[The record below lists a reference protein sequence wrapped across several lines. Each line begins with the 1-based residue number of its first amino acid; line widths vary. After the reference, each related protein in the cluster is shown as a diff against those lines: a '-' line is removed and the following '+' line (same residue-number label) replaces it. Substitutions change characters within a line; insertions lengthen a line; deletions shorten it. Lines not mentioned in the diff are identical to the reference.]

1 MLLNRRVWTQNKF
14 SQSQRK
20 HESQFVFPA
29 ATRDEDVIDSPHN
42 INAVKSAVDIIKK
55 SLLEFDYNLDDS
67 FCDAQALKHSWR
79 LPDVLLT
86 FIPV

>member
-1 MLLNRRVWTQNKF
+1 M
-14 SQSQRK
+14 
-20 HESQFVFPA
+20 
-29 ATRDEDVIDSPHN
+29 IDSPHN

>member
-1 MLLNRRVWTQNKF
+1 MLPNRRVWTQNKF
-14 SQSQRK
+14 SQSERT

-29 ATRDEDVIDSPHN
+29 ATRDEDVIDSLHN
-42 INAVKSAVDIIKK
+42 RNAVKSAVDVIKK
-55 SLLEFDYNLDDS
+55 SLLEVDYNLDDS

-79 LPDVLLT
+79 LRDVLLT